1 MYHVSAQGVD
11 ERMINVHYYIIIIF
25 RIIMFFV
32 VQSNDSFNFPLGLIK
47 YIVIVVVVIVLNWMT
62 SCVGLKRILIC
73 SILVD
78 ALFVVRTP
86 HRTGTFADGT
96 HKRTPWS

>member
-47 YIVIVVVVIVLNWMT
+47 YIVIVVVVIV
-62 SCVGLKRILIC
+62 I
-73 SILVD
+73 
-78 ALFVVRTP
+78 
-86 HRTGTFADGT
+86 TG
-96 HKRTPWS
+96 